1 MHTGSRSVARL
12 TTDQVR
18 TVLAAARSAPW
29 PDSDQ
34 PWLFHCTATT
44 IELHLT
50 GDTAANT
57 APDEV
62 LACGGALLTL
72 RLAVQAMGV
81 YADVRLVP
89 DDRRPGLLAVVRPE
103 HERVA
108 TTWDRQ
114 LAHASTGCA
123 STLAGQAASTPVA
136 ALPELRRA
144 AELEQA
150 WLAPLTRA
158 QLATLR
164 MPTTGPSSL
173 IAVIGSLQH
182 DVRALL
188 QAGQAV
194 RRVALTAVTLG
205 LRTTVRPEPVAT
217 RTARAALRTLIGGA
231 LEPRAVL
238 DVSAPG

>member
-12 TTDQVR
+12 TTNQVR
-18 TVLAAARSAPW
+18 TVLAAACSAPW
-29 PDSDQ
+29 PDGDQ
-34 PWLFHCTATT
+34 PWRFHCTATT

-50 GDTAANT
+50 GDPAADTAQ
-57 APDEV
+57 DKV
-62 LACGGALLTL
+62 LASGGALLTL

-89 DDRRPGLLAVVRPE
+89 DDRRPTLLAVVRPE
-103 HERVA
+103 HERMA

-114 LAHASTGCA
+114 LAHAGTGCR
-123 STLAGQAASTPVA
+123 TPTGQATSTPVA

-164 MPTTGPSSL
+164 LPTTGPSSL
-173 IAVIGSLQH
+173 VTVIGSLQH

-238 DVSAPG
+238 DVSASG